1 MLGEWMDHY
10 RQKVLGIPRGWFVV
24 ICGAL
29 FYGYQFILRVSPN
42 VMHDELVSDFMI
54 DASMFG
60 TMISCYSWSYAA
72 AQLPLGIL
80 LDRFGAG
87 KLMTLAAFICAI
99 SCSIFASTNSF
110 YVACFAQFL
119 MGLGSACGFL
129 GSIKLGTMWF
139 PPTHVAR
146 VIAVTLVFGTIGAA
160 LGGSPLS
167 ALTDAIGWQST
178 MYLLGVIGLFIAIT
192 LYLVIGRYK
201 DPVIYEPTASVLAG
215 LKEVLTKPQAW
226 LISMYG
232 MLMYVPIT
240 AMGTAW
246 GVPYML
252 SVYDISE
259 QTAATIITSMFIG
272 AAVGSPIFS
281 LYSDKIKKRGQPM
294 VIGALLAL
302 LVNGLIVLVPNLSLT
317 TMYVLFFGV
326 GFAYTAKS
334 LSFASIC
341 EIMPKTSSGVAVG
354 FINTVTMAN
363 GALFLPFVG
372 KMLDYH
378 ANGGLVGD
386 AEIYTQWDYRFA
398 LSIIPI
404 SIAIAVLI
412 VWFIRETH
420 HETNLTEAEKGAVL
434 LSDVE

>member
-1 MLGEWMDHY
+1 MDHY
-10 RQKVLGIPRGWFVV
+10 RQKILGIPRGWFVV

-29 FYGYQFILRVSPN
+29 FYCYQFALRVSPN

-54 DASMFG
+54 DASAFG

-87 KLMTLAAFICAI
+87 RLMTLAAFICAI
-99 SCSIFASTNSF
+99 SCAIFASTKSF
-110 YVACFAQFL
+110 YVASFAQFL

-129 GSIKLGTMWF
+129 GSIKLGTLWF

-146 VIAVTLVFGTIGAA
+146 VIAVTLVFGTVGAA

-167 ALTDAIGWQST
+167 KLTDIIGWQKT
-178 MYLLGVIGLFIAIT
+178 MYLLGIIGLFITAI
-192 LYLVIGRYK
+192 LYFVIGRYK
-201 DPVIYEPTASVLAG
+201 DPVIYEPTASILAG
-215 LKEVLTKPQAW
+215 LKEVLAKPQAW

-240 AMGTAW
+240 TMGTAW
-246 GVPYML
+246 GVPYIL
-252 SVYDISE
+252 SIYDISE
-259 QTAATIITSMFIG
+259 QTAATVITSMFIG
-272 AAVGSPIFS
+272 AAVGSPVFS
-281 LYSDKIKKRGQPM
+281 IYSDKIKKRGQPM
-294 VIGALLAL
+294 VAGAFLAL
-302 LVNGLIVLVPNLSLT
+302 LVNGFIVLVPNIPLT
-317 TMYVLFFGV
+317 AMYLLFFGA

-354 FINTVTMAN
+354 FINTFTMAN
-363 GALFLPFVG
+363 GALFLPMIG
-372 KMLDYH
+372 KMLDH
-378 ANGGLVGD
+378 HSATSFTGSVD
-386 AEIYTQWDYRFA
+386 AYTQWDYRFA
-398 LSIIPI
+398 LCIIPV
-404 SIAIAVLI
+404 SLAIAAVI

-420 HETNLTEAEKGAVL
+420 HETNLTEAEKGAIL